1 MIIWL
6 NGPFGAGMTVT
17 ATELLPLVSWSPERA
32 LCLELYRPG
41 GR

>member
-6 NGPFGAGMTVT
+6 NGTFGKTVT
-17 ATELLPLVSWSPERA
+17 AKELLPLVSGPA